1 MRQYCFLYKNAADFI
16 EEIRRTGEDLSSPR
30 VLFRICSDAGDKAL
44 LEEAIATL
52 KENFPAASYAGAI
65 SVGNIVNGS
74 LAEPGIAVSAIIMES
89 ESTSVEVRQIPLR
102 EYPGRIISDICNM
115 DTGIKAV
122 EFYIPMAGLSG
133 NTICGDLSDAPE
145 SVVIFGCGACS
156 ANMRIDGSLV
166 FSNRGGISSTDVV
179 FVIYRGEDFHVE
191 TSYVSGWKPLGRKFK
206 ISRVKGN
213 RLYELDGIPAY
224 DTYYKYLQIKNDEN
238 FLANTLEFPFLYE
251 NKGMEML
258 RAPVSC
264 NSDGSVTLSAD
275 MELGSYCTI
284 AYGDPEAILTE
295 VLNAGQKAEAF
306 RPQVITLF
314 SCVSR
319 KIFWNGI
326 SDETIPFETVA
337 SASGLY
343 TAGEFVRTGKSV
355 NQHNVTLVIAA
366 MREGDGSD
374 YNGCF
379 KMEDSGRLGRKL
391 SMVTRLANFID
402 AATKELEEANEQLR
416 EASIRDGL
424 TELFNRSEIQ
434 RRISLEVVNAVRLDN
449 ERFYPS
455 IIMIDIDDF
464 KHVND
469 ICGHHEGDVVLKAL
483 SRLLE
488 DILTRMT
495 IGFDTC
501 AGRWGGEEFMVL
513 LPTCPIEKA
522 LEIAEEMRKEFAE
535 IVFPQAGS
543 QTISLGVAQA
553 TRGESVDRFCGRVDK
568 ALYDAKHAGKNKVMV
583 K

>member
-1 MRQYCFLYKNAADFI
+1 MKQYCFLYKNAADFI

-30 VLFRICSDAGDKAL
+30 VLFRICSDAADKGL
-44 LEEAIATL
+44 LEEATATIR
-52 KENFPAASYAGAI
+52 ENFPAASYAGAS
-65 SVGNIVNGS
+65 SVGNIVDGRLS
-74 LAEPGIAVSAIIMES
+74 EPGVAVSAVIMEA
-89 ESTSVEVRQIPLR
+89 ESTSVEVHQIPLKD
-102 EYPGRIISDICNM
+102 YPGRIISEICNM
-115 DTGIKAV
+115 DPRIRAV
-122 EFYIPMAGLSG
+122 EFYITTSGLSG

-145 SVVIFGCGACS
+145 SVAIFGCGAFS
-156 ANMRIDGSLV
+156 PDMSLTKSLV
-166 FSNRGGISSTDVV
+166 FSNKGGISATDAV
-179 FVIYRGEDFHVE
+179 FIIYRGEDFHVE

-224 DTYYKYLQIKNDEN
+224 DTYNKYLQISNDEN
-238 FLANTLEFPFLYE
+238 FLSNTLEFPFLYE

-264 NSDGSVTLSAD
+264 NSDGSVNLSAD

-284 AYGDPEAILTE
+284 SYGDPEAILTE
-295 VLNAGQKAEAF
+295 VYNAGKKAEAF

-326 SDETIPFETVA
+326 SDETIPFESIA

-343 TAGEFVRTGKSV
+343 TAGEFVRTGRYV
-355 NQHNVTLVIAA
+355 NQHNVTLVVAA

-374 YNGCF
+374 YKGSF

-424 TELFNRSEIQ
+424 TGILNRSEIQ
-434 RRISLEVVNAVRLDN
+434 RRISIEVVNAVKLDN

-495 IGFDTC
+495 TGFDTC

-522 LEIAEEMRKEFAE
+522 LEIAEEMRKEFAG
-535 IVFPQAGS
+535 IVFPHAGS

-553 TRGESVDRFCGRVDK
+553 SRGESVDQFCGRVDK